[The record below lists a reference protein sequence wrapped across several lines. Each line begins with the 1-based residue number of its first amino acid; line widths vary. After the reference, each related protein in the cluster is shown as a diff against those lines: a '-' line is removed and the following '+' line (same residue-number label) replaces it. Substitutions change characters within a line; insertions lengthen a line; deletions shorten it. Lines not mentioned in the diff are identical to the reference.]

1 VAGGL
6 FAVFWGLALARWWTL
21 LGSYDIA
28 YFDQAAW
35 LIAHGH
41 TPFVSLRGL
50 NLLGDHAS
58 FVFFPVGWIAGRV
71 GRAGVVGIIPL
82 LLGIQAAALAS
93 GVLPL
98 WRIARRLAGLTV
110 ATSVALLGAWCLYP
124 ALSNVNLF
132 DFHPE
137 VLAVPALLGAAWF
150 GLTRRRIPYAAC
162 VAVVLLCREDLAVPV
177 LFLGLLL
184 VLEGDRLAGGVT
196 MAVAAAWGLLDL
208 AVVLPHFANG
218 AVVQGSR
225 FAQYGPTPGKA
236 ASYMATHPVQV
247 AGDFATRPNAQVLLG
262 LFVPVL
268 LLPFLAPKYL
278 LPGLPL
284 QLTYLLTNVPA
295 AHTLTAQYTV
305 STIPFVFLATAMALP
320 RVRDRRRGRVLQA
333 ALVGATAVTFLVA
346 GSASPRHHPWRWL
359 TRDATDQARLAAARL
374 VPGQAPVAATIR
386 VAPLLAERTKLYAFP
401 QPLAGYDEFSD
412 GHEPVALRQSEV
424 RWVVLDTA
432 DRDQFRSLEALW
444 RDRLAGLGF
453 RLVFDRR
460 GIEVY
465 QR

>member
-6 FAVFWGLALARWWTL
+6 FAVLWGIALARWWTF
-21 LGSYDIA
+21 LGSYDLA

-41 TPFVSLRGL
+41 SPFISLRGL
-50 NLLGDHAS
+50 HLLGDHAS
-58 FVFFPVGWIAGRV
+58 FVFFPLGWLAGQAGRA
-71 GRAGVVGIIPL
+71 RIIGVIPL
-82 LLGIQAAALAS
+82 LLGVQAAALAL
-93 GVLPL
+93 GAVPL

-110 ATSVALLGAWCLYP
+110 GTSVALLGAWCLYP
-124 ALSNVNLF
+124 ALSNIDLF

-150 GLTRRRIPYAAC
+150 GLSRRRVPYAAC

-184 VLEGDRLAGGVT
+184 VLDGDRVTGGAT
-196 MAVAAAWGLLDL
+196 MAVAAVWGVLDL

-225 FAQYGPTPGKA
+225 FAQYGPTLGKA
-236 ASYMATHPVQV
+236 LSYMATHPLQV
-247 AGDFATRPNAQVLLG
+247 AGDFATKPNARVLLG
-262 LFVPVL
+262 LFLPVL

-284 QLTYLLTNVPA
+284 QLAYLLTNVPA
-295 AHTLTAQYTV
+295 AHTLTAQYTA

-320 RVRDRRRGRVLQA
+320 RLRGRVDRRVVRG
-333 ALVGATAVTFLVA
+333 ALVGAAAIAFVVA

-359 TRDATDQARLAAARL
+359 TRDATDHARLAAARL
-374 VPGQAPVAATIR
+374 VPNQAPVAATIR

-401 QPLAGYDEFSD
+401 QPLAGYDDFSNSHD
-412 GHEPVALRQSEV
+412 SVANRQSEL

-432 DRDQFRSLEALW
+432 DGDQFQANEATW
-444 RDRLAGLGF
+444 RDRLTSLGF
-453 RLVFDRR
+453 RIVFDRR
-460 GIEVY
+460 GIVVY